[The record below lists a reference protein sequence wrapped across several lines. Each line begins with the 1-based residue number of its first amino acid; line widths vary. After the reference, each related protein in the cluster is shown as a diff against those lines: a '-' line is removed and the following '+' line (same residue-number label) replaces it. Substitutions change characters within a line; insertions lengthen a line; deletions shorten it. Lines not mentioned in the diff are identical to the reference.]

1 MIVTRFAPSPTGY
14 LHIGGLRTALFNWLW
29 ARKNG
34 GRFILRIEDTD
45 LARNSEEATKAI
57 LEAFDWVGLDY
68 DGEVAYQS
76 KRFDI
81 YKRYIQKLLDEGKAY
96 YCYMSKE
103 ELDRLREEQMKRGER
118 PRYDRRYRD
127 FTGTPP
133 QGIQPV
139 VRIKAPLEGDIVF
152 EDGIKG
158 VVTIKA
164 QELDDF
170 IIARSDGTPTYNFV
184 VAIDDALMGVTD
196 VIRGD
201 DHLYNTPKQ
210 IIVYEALGL
219 AIPRFYHVPM
229 ILNEEGKKLSK
240 RDGAMDVMEYKKM
253 GYLPEALLNFLVR
266 LGWSHGDQ
274 EIFSLQE
281 MKELFDPKDINKSAS
296 AYNLSKLQWL
306 NAHYIKNTP
315 NKKLVKL
322 LEEFGLFLA
331 DHDKKEILL
340 DALKERA
347 KTLQELADMAKE
359 ILEAPQNY
367 NEKGV
372 KKALKGEWQAI
383 LELFLQKLKASEAH
397 LPSDF
402 HAIIEA
408 VVQEKGIGFG
418 KIGQPLRLALLGK
431 MAGPDLS
438 DVMAIIGK
446 EETIKRVEKLI
457 EEKGNS

>member
-1 MIVTRFAPSPTGY
+1 MVVTRFAPSPTGY

-34 GRFILRIEDTD
+34 GKFILRIEDTD

-103 ELDRLREEQMKRGER
+103 ELDALREEQMKRGER

-127 FTGTPP
+127 FSGTPP
-133 QGIQPV
+133 QGVKPV

-152 EDGIKG
+152 DDGIKG
-158 VVTIKA
+158 TITIKA
-164 QELDDF
+164 EELDDF

-184 VAIDDALMGVTD
+184 VAIDDALMGITD

-219 AIPRFYHVPM
+219 KIPRFYHVPM

-240 RDGAMDVMEYKKM
+240 RDGAMDVMEYKRM

-266 LGWSHGDQ
+266 LGWSYGDQ
-274 EIFSLQE
+274 EIFSLEE

-306 NAHYIKNTP
+306 NAHYIKNSS
-315 NKKLVKL
+315 NERLIEL
-322 LEEFGLFLA
+322 LEDFGLFLR
-331 DHDKKEILL
+331 DHDKREILL

-347 KTLQELADMAKE
+347 KTIKEMADMAKE
-359 ILEAPQNY
+359 ILEAPSEYDQ
-367 NEKGV
+367 KAC
-372 KKALKGEWQAI
+372 KKACKGEWKEA
-383 LELFLQKLKASEAH
+383 LESFLQKLQGSNPH

-402 HAIIEA
+402 HTLIEE
-408 VVQEKGIGFG
+408 VVQERGIGFG
-418 KIGQPLRLALLGK
+418 KIGQPLRVALLGK

-438 DVMAIIGK
+438 DIMAIIGK
-446 EETIKRVEKLI
+446 DETIKRIQKLL
-457 EEKGNS
+457 EHR